1 MVETTRMSLSVSA
14 DIPGMLTE
22 LAGSKSRMGEYLEA
36 LIRQVH
42 AGQQVVT
49 SQPGEVEMLTGSLM
63 HLSAKMKELDARLQL
78 LEGKQG
84 K

>member
-14 DIPGMLTE
+14 DIPGILTE
-22 LAGSKSRMGEYLEA
+22 LAGSKNRMGEYLEN
-36 LIRQVH
+36 LLRQVH

-49 SQPGEVEMLTGSLM
+49 GKPGEIEMLSGSLM
-63 HLSAKMKELDARLQL
+63 HLSAKVKELDARLQL
-78 LEGKQG
+78 LEQQQG